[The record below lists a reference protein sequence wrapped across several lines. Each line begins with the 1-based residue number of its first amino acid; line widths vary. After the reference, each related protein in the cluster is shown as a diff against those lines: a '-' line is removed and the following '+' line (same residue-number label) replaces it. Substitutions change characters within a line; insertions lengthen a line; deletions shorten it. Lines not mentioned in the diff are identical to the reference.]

1 MLYLIFGENSYQ
13 AARKI
18 RELKGSFRAKRADFL
33 LEEIDGDTEEADLS
47 KLHELFNQ
55 ADLFG
60 KPRFIILKN
69 VIAEAPAAF
78 KIIEKNGDFLKKSQ
92 DIFLFWEQDLKPKTK
107 EYEFFEKHA
116 AKIQEAKTLGLNEL
130 DLWMQKKAQTFE
142 IKLSKE
148 ERKTMI
154 DEAGEGGEWALENE
168 LEKMALGGEAAL
180 GKKPGFLGD
189 SKPGFKESA
198 ASPFAFI
205 EKMFGPRALL
215 ALKEAEVSGQ
225 DLGRL
230 IYPLLWKLKQK
241 RMADAYWQG
250 ILAESAMRRDPKNSY
265 EILERFIFSLKV

>member
-168 LEKMALGGEAAL
+168 LEKMALGGEI
-180 GKKPGFLGD
+180 
-189 SKPGFKESA
+189 ESA
-198 ASPFAFI
+198 GKSSSADASPFAFI

-250 ILAESAMRRDPKNSY
+250 ILAESAMRRDPKNAE
-265 EILERFIFSLKV
+265 EILERFILAIK